1 MSEVVK
7 LREFLFNKSVVLLS
21 LLVFLACPVF
31 ADPVLQ
37 VTPESIDFGDVEP
50 YSTTVTTEQITIS
63 NCGDGDSV
71 LCWEIKA
78 DDSGWLSVEGGTCGE
93 INLPHGDE
101 KYVHVALGACGLC
114 VVNQL
119 KEKDEDEDIIG
130 THTGEFYVYHFKYE
144 NGSCTT
150 NLYELEYP
158 KTNPTVITATMN
170 ISEFNVLEVEPNKL
184 DFGEVLDE
192 LKFDVMN
199 TGEGEME
206 WEAVIS
212 EGADWITINDGTT
225 VSGTNVSGGSCEITV
240 KVDRS
245 KVEGCATKYSASIK
259 VTSTNASPS
268 EAIVSAIMEKV
279 LETPSPSYP
288 TPANG
293 STEQSLYTT
302 LEWWEGKSVED
313 VGGIVYFD
321 VYFSTNQALVDSY
334 SPSVLV
340 CEDLKV
346 PYCDPSEG
354 GGPLDAQSTYYWK
367 VKAVDE
373 CQGGD
378 SFTSDTWSFT
388 TGTESSPCLASVA
401 LHLNDE
407 GVNLLRGF
415 RDEVLV
421 RSLDGER
428 YINLYYSPH
437 TIEVLLILLF
447 NPELR
452 MCANRIVKE
461 SLPAIQSLLRGERA
475 VINAELIADIEFF
488 LREFEKDTSPGLK
501 RDISIIRE
509 DIATGYLFKSFG
521 FSAVK

>member
-1 MSEVVK
+1 M
-7 LREFLFNKSVVLLS
+7 VLLG
-21 LLVFLACPVF
+21 LLVFSVCPLF
-31 ADPVLQ
+31 AADPVAKLQ
-37 VTPESIDFGDVEP
+37 VLPQSIDFGEVEA
-50 YSTTVTTEQITIS
+50 YSTEVATEDIIIS
-63 NCGDGDSV
+63 NCGDPDSV
-71 LCWEIKA
+71 LCWGITSN
-78 DDSGWLSVEGGTCGE
+78 DCWICVVGDTIQGE
-93 INLPHGDE
+93 INLPDGDE
-101 KYVHVALGACGLC
+101 RYEYVTMCASGLC
-114 VVNQL
+114 I
-119 KEKDEDEDIIG
+119 DEVEHEGIVG
-130 THTGEFYVYHFKYE
+130 
-144 NGSCTT
+144 
-150 NLYELEYP
+150 LYEGAFRVHQYDYDYSATEP
-158 KTNPTVITATMN
+158 ECKWGVVDPDADPEFIEIEATMT
-170 ISEFNVLEVEPNKL
+170 ISEFNVLEVYTDDPDNPHKL
-184 DFGEVLDE
+184 DFGTDDDE
-192 LKFDVMN
+192 KELYIKN
-199 TGEGEME
+199 AGEGEME
-206 WEAVIS
+206 WEAVVS
-212 EGADWITINDGTT
+212 EGADWLTINDGTT

-302 LEWWEGKSVED
+302 LEWWEGKSVEN